1 MNEIAGCGGHEGQ
14 CLPLLMSIRFL
25 CGQIEPKPIQM
36 SDEGDHVGTVQ
47 YNLTE
52 SSWIEVSSLPHW
64 GLRRKQH
71 APNDAYILC
80 DGLQR
85 IMDVAQLPETETNQS
100 HDKPQRYGT
109 ERPQT
114 SFTLSGV
121 S

>member
-1 MNEIAGCGGHEGQ
+1 MPAITHINTFPCGH
-14 CLPLLMSIRFL
+14 
-25 CGQIEPKPIQM
+25 IEPKSIQM

-47 YNLTE
+47 YSLTE

-64 GLRRKQH
+64 GLKRKKR
-71 APNDAYILC
+71 APNNAYILC

-85 IMDVAQLPETETNQS
+85 IMDVAQLPEAETNQS
-100 HDKPQRYGT
+100 HDKPQQYST
-109 ERPQT
+109 ERLQT